1 MALHRLHLT
10 KRKFTTNNELA
21 MKYKGIVNEYI
32 SKGNARKLSQEE
44 ANRTSLIT
52 NYIPHYGIQNPNK
65 TGKLRVLFDAAT
77 YFNYSC
83 LNGHLLRG
91 PNLLNNLIGLFLR
104 FREGKY
110 ASVSDI
116 EQMFHQISVRRE
128 DQDALRFLWQN
139 DKKKAIED
147 HIICVQVFGKID
159 SLCIAN
165 WKLKRTARDSEEVIR
180 ENIIDQINSNFYMDD
195 FLSSHSSIER
205 LSATANVIIK
215 VLSNGG
221 FRLKKWLSN
230 NKSFL

>member
-1 MALHRLHLT
+1 M
-10 KRKFTTNNELA
+10 N
-21 MKYKGIVNEYI
+21 
-32 SKGNARKLSQEE
+32 
-44 ANRTSLIT
+44 
-52 NYIPHYGIQNPNK
+52 
-65 TGKLRVLFDAAT
+65 D
-77 YFNYSC
+77 
-83 LNGHLLRG
+83 HLLSG

-110 ASVSDI
+110 AGVSDI

-159 SLCIAN
+159 SPCIAN